1 MKKCKSMIN
10 CWNIEMYSRTEKAI
24 FGTIRSYS
32 RIYETINNNS
42 ILYSEENIRQ
52 KVVHY
57 EKRLKRIIGDER
69 KQANIDNFIRE
80 NYSKLTEAEMVEKI
94 KEIINQ
100 I

>member
-1 MKKCKSMIN
+1 
-10 CWNIEMYSRTEKAI
+10 MYSRTEKAI

-57 EKRLKRIIGDER
+57 EKWLKRIIGDAK
-69 KQANIDNFIRE
+69 KQKEIDKLIKENFMKVDE
-80 NYSKLTEAEMVEKI
+80 KELTRLI
-94 KEIINQ
+94 KEIVNRV
-100 I
+100 

>member
-1 MKKCKSMIN
+1 MIN
-10 CWNIEMYSRTEKAI
+10 CWNIEKYSRTEKAI
-24 FGTIRSYS
+24 FGTIRAYS
-32 RIYETINNNS
+32 RIYETINNDT

-52 KVVHY
+52 KVVY
-57 EKRLKRIIGDER
+57 YKKRLKRIIGDTR
-69 KQANIDNFIRE
+69 KQTDIDNFIRE

>member
-1 MKKCKSMIN
+1 MIN
-10 CWNIEMYSRTEKAI
+10 CWNIEKYSRTEKAI

-32 RIYETINNNS
+32 RLYETINNNS

-52 KVVHY
+52 KVVY
-57 EKRLKRIIGDER
+57 YKKRLKRIIGDER
-69 KQANIDNFIRE
+69 KQGDIDNFIRE
-80 NYSKLTEAEMVEKI
+80 NYSKLTEAKMVEKI

>member
-1 MKKCKSMIN
+1 MIN
-10 CWNIEMYSRTEKAI
+10 CWNIEKYSRTEKAI
-24 FGTIRSYS
+24 FGAIHSYA
-32 RIYETINNNS
+32 RLYETINNNS

-52 KVVHY
+52 KVVYY

-69 KQANIDNFIRE
+69 KQTDIDNFIRE
-80 NYSKLTEAEMVEKI
+80 NYLKLTEAEMVEKI

>member
-1 MKKCKSMIN
+1 MIN
-10 CWNIEMYSRTEKAI
+10 CWNIEKYSRTEKAI
-24 FGTIRSYS
+24 FGAIRSYS
-32 RIYETINNNS
+32 RVYETINNSS

-69 KQANIDNFIRE
+69 KQSDIDNFIRE

-100 I
+100 M

>member
-1 MKKCKSMIN
+1 MKKCKSMLN
-10 CWNIEMYSRTEKAI
+10 CWNIEKYSRTEKAI
-24 FGTIRSYS
+24 YGTIRSYS
-32 RIYETINNNS
+32 RLYETINNSS

-52 KVVHY
+52 KVVYY
-57 EKRLKRIIGDER
+57 ERRLKRIIGDGR
-69 KQANIDNFIRE
+69 KQTNIDNFIRE

>member
-1 MKKCKSMIN
+1 MIN
-10 CWNIEMYSRTEKAI
+10 CWNIEKYSRTEKTI
-24 FGTIRSYS
+24 FGTIRSYA
-32 RIYETINNNS
+32 RLYETINNNS

-57 EKRLKRIIGDER
+57 EKRLKRIIGDTR
-69 KQANIDNFIRE
+69 KQTDIDNFIRE